1 MQIII
6 QQKEGNKVA
15 TILAVVVFVVM
26 YWVFSTFLQ
35 SKKDSGSLLTNYVEN
50 AKRIEKKNLNQ
61 MMLAP
66 FQSLSHKYLTEEKK
80 EQIQKK
86 LEEAGLDTKPEEY
99 LKMKVAY
106 PIIFTSVFL
115 ICTVFH
121 EYYLFKLGVLIS
133 PLLYFYPDYLLK
145 RRIKQAIEARKFEL
159 PEYLIPMLQLLK
171 THTTLEAVKKAQIYA
186 GRHLRPYVSTLTA
199 ELEMYAGSDQPFRN
213 FAAALNSPEVNT
225 FAIALQQAQKTD
237 KVQSLRIM
245 DAQIKMMRELKH
257 ENYNRLIQNKP
268 MEMNKFNVAVI
279 GCIVIYPMV
288 IVIQSLMQGFASL

>member
-1 MQIII
+1 M
-6 QQKEGNKVA
+6 A

-121 EYYLFKLGVLIS
+121 DYYLFKVGVLIS

-159 PEYLIPMLQLLK
+159 PEYL
-171 THTTLEAVKKAQIYA
+171 
-186 GRHLRPYVSTLTA
+186 
-199 ELEMYAGSDQPFRN
+199 
-213 FAAALNSPEVNT
+213 
-225 FAIALQQAQKTD
+225 
-237 KVQSLRIM
+237 
-245 DAQIKMMRELKH
+245 
-257 ENYNRLIQNKP
+257 
-268 MEMNKFNVAVI
+268 
-279 GCIVIYPMV
+279 
-288 IVIQSLMQGFASL
+288 

>member
-1 MQIII
+1 M
-6 QQKEGNKVA
+6 A

-121 EYYLFKLGVLIS
+121 DYYLFKVGVLIS

-171 THTTLEAVKKAQIYA
+171 THTTLEAVKKAEIYA
-186 GRHLRPYVSTLTA
+186 
-199 ELEMYAGSDQPFRN
+199 
-213 FAAALNSPEVNT
+213 
-225 FAIALQQAQKTD
+225 
-237 KVQSLRIM
+237 
-245 DAQIKMMRELKH
+245 
-257 ENYNRLIQNKP
+257 
-268 MEMNKFNVAVI
+268 
-279 GCIVIYPMV
+279 
-288 IVIQSLMQGFASL
+288 

>member
-1 MQIII
+1 MQNEL
-6 QQKEGNKVA
+6 K
-15 TILAVVVFVVM
+15 
-26 YWVFSTFLQ
+26 
-35 SKKDSGSLLTNYVEN
+35 
-50 AKRIEKKNLNQ
+50 KKNLNQ

-121 EYYLFKLGVLIS
+121 DYYLFKVGVLIS

-145 RRIKQAIEARKFEL
+145 KRIKQAIEARKFEL

-171 THTTLEAVKKAQIYA
+171 THTTLEAVKKGADIC
-186 GRHLRPYVSTLTA
+186 RETSSTICVYT
-199 ELEMYAGSDQPFRN
+199 YSGIRNVCGFGSTI
-213 FAAALNSPEVNT
+213 S
-225 FAIALQQAQKTD
+225 
-237 KVQSLRIM
+237 
-245 DAQIKMMRELKH
+245 
-257 ENYNRLIQNKP
+257 
-268 MEMNKFNVAVI
+268 
-279 GCIVIYPMV
+279 
-288 IVIQSLMQGFASL
+288 